1 MILPAFSLSVASLPL
16 TEPAASITC
25 CMVPSM
31 RDRPTCPV
39 PASPAACSA
48 ALDTSWMVRTR
59 SRAVAEISREVAPIC
74 VVVAAVSVA
83 VACCWRAVAAISL
96 TEVVTWI
103 AVRWAWPTS
112 EVSSPAIW
120 LKPSSTSR
128 NSSLRRSAM
137 RRRRSPPRMPA
148 SRPTID
154 CIGTVIERS
163 SR

>member
-1 MILPAFSLSVASLPL
+1 M
-16 TEPAASITC
+16 
-25 CMVPSM
+25 
-31 RDRPTCPV
+31 
-39 PASPAACSA
+39 
-48 ALDTSWMVRTR
+48 
-59 SRAVAEISREVAPIC
+59 APIW

-103 AVRWAWPTS
+103 AVRCAWPTS
-112 EVSSPAIW
+112 EVSSPVIW
-120 LKPSSTSR
+120 LKPASTSW

-137 RRRRSPPRMPA
+137 RRRRSPPRMPD
-148 SRPTID
+148 SRLTMD